1 MSQEKKPLRFLIVDD
16 DVSLS
21 LFFKK
26 ALSQNHHTV
35 FIETTMQR
43 ALQFLSKETVD
54 ILLCD
59 LVLPG
64 GDGSEIIRHVKQ
76 QHPHPY
82 CVLISGYYDK
92 SFDNYITLVGA
103 DQVVGKPVTKEVL
116 DDIIQQYHLTH
127 TEL

>member
-1 MSQEKKPLRFLIVDD
+1 MAEEKTPLQFLIIDD

-26 ALSQNHHTV
+26 ALSQNGHIAV
-35 FIETTMQR
+35 IEPNIQR
-43 ALQFLSKETVD
+43 ATQLLLKEHFD

-64 GDGSEIIRHVKQ
+64 GDGSEIIKIAKQ
-76 QHPHPY
+76 QSQYPY

-92 SFDNYITLVGA
+92 SFENYITLVGA
-103 DQVVGKPVTKEVL
+103 DQVIGKPITKEVL
-116 DDIIQQYHLTH
+116 DDIIQRYRLIH
-127 TEL
+127 TEH